1 MNVKVEANL
10 LRQNPQYSLLAL
22 RRGVYLIGT
31 KDQFNSFEVS
41 KSPYI

>member
-22 RRGVYLIGT
+22 RKGVYRQEGPI
-31 KDQFNSFEVS
+31 
-41 KSPYI
+41 

>member
-22 RRGVYLIGT
+22 EEGVSDRHEGPI
-31 KDQFNSFEVS
+31 
-41 KSPYI
+41 